1 MNIVV
6 LDGHVLNPGD
16 LSWDG
21 FASVGNLSVYENTAP
36 EDVVERSKDADA
48 LIINKIRLGEEEFNA
63 LPKLK
68 YVGITATG
76 YNIIDIDA
84 AHQYGI
90 TVTNVPEYSTDGV
103 AETVFAYILAFSRR
117 VNEHSDLVKQGEW
130 EKSGSFS
137 FWYYPLSELWGKRI
151 GIIGMGHIGMR
162 VAEIAS
168 AFGMDVVY
176 TSRSVKK
183 EAEMKGYKR
192 YDLEKLLSTSDY
204 VTIHTP
210 LTPETRNML
219 CLKELS
225 LMKENAILIN
235 TARGGIVNE
244 TDLYTV
250 LKEKRIQGAA
260 IDVISEEPP
269 KHHHPLFELDNLIV
283 TPHIAWTAKETRT
296 RLMNA
301 ALENLVSYTIGIR
314 KNVI

>member
-1 MNIVV
+1 
-6 LDGHVLNPGD
+6 
-16 LSWDG
+16 
-21 FASVGNLSVYENTAP
+21 
-36 EDVVERSKDADA
+36 
-48 LIINKIRLGEEEFNA
+48 
-63 LPKLK
+63 
-68 YVGITATG
+68 
-76 YNIIDIDA
+76 
-84 AHQYGI
+84 
-90 TVTNVPEYSTDGV
+90 
-103 AETVFAYILAFSRR
+103 
-117 VNEHSDLVKQGEW
+117 
-130 EKSGSFS
+130 
-137 FWYYPLSELWGKRI
+137 
-151 GIIGMGHIGMR
+151 MGHIGMR

-176 TSRSVKK
+176 TSRTDKK

-210 LTPETRNML
+210 LTPETKNML

-225 LMKENAILIN
+225 LMKANAILIN

-244 TDLYTV
+244 ADLYTV

-269 KHHHPLFELDNLIV
+269 RHYHPLFELDNLIV

>member
-76 YNIIDIDA
+76 YNIIDIDS
-84 AHQYGI
+84 AHRHGI

-117 VNEHSDLVKQGEW
+117 VKEHSDLVKQGEW

-269 KHHHPLFELDNLIV
+269 RHYHPLFELDNLIV